1 MSETNN
7 ETNVDVVAEDTQT
20 QEVQAS
26 ESSASVNL
34 KGFFGFKRGMSAI
47 YNDKGE
53 RVPVTVLEC
62 KPWTITQIKTQEKD
76 GYTAVQ
82 ISGEPKKAK
91 NSLKSE
97 LGHVK
102 KAGLD
107 SAPRHSGEIRQELPE
122 GVAVGQK
129 VTVASFEKGQT
140 VKVTATSKGK
150 GFSGVMKRY
159 GFGGGPASHG
169 SGFHRKPGSIGNREF
184 PGRVQPGKK
193 MAGQHGNRPMTVKGL
208 EVVDVIPEKNVLLLK
223 GSVPGAT
230 NSLVKIVKL

>member
-1 MSETNN
+1 MSEENNN
-7 ETNVDVVAEDTQT
+7 ETSNVVEETQ
-20 QEVQAS
+20 QEQQAPT
-26 ESSASVNL
+26 ESSLVLN
-34 KGFFGFKRGMSAI
+34 GFYGFKRGMSSI
-47 YNDKGE
+47 YNENGE

-62 KPWTITQIKTQEKD
+62 KPWTVTQIKTLEKE

-82 ISGEPKKAK
+82 ISGVPKKTK
-91 NSLKSE
+91 NALKTE
-97 LGHVK
+97 LGHAK

-107 SAPRHSGEIRQELPE
+107 TAQKYSGEVRQELPE
-122 GVAVGQK
+122 GVALGQK
-129 VTVASFEKGQT
+129 VTVASFEKGQI
-140 VKVTATSKGK
+140 VKVTATAKGK
-150 GFSGVMKRY
+150 GFAGVVKRY
-159 GFGGGPASHG
+159 GFGGGPATHG

-193 MAGQHGNRPMTVKGL
+193 MPGQLGNKPVTVKGL

>member
-7 ETNVDVVAEDTQT
+7 ETPNVVAEETQT
-20 QEVQAS
+20 QETAT
-26 ESSASVNL
+26 EASVNL
-34 KGFFGFKRGMSAI
+34 NGFYGFKRGMSAV

-53 RVPVTVLEC
+53 RIPVTVLEC

-82 ISGEPKKAK
+82 IAGEPKKAK

-107 SAPRHSGEIRQELPE
+107 SAPRFSGEIRQDLPE
-122 GVAVGQK
+122 GVTVGQK

-193 MAGQHGNRPMTVKGL
+193 MAGQYGNKPVTVKGL